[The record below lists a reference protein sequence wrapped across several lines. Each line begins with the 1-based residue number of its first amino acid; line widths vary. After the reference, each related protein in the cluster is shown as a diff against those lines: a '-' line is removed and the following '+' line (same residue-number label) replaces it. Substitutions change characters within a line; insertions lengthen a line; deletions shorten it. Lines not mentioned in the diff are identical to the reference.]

1 MSNFVLSQ
9 ILVGI
14 AICTDI
20 LSFQLKERHKIVACL
35 MVSALLISAH
45 FMLLGHWTAA
55 GLAILATV
63 RFAIS
68 IFSTSK
74 KIMALFMIATVA
86 VAIFSY
92 AGLLSILGCSATLF
106 TTAASFC
113 KNDKFLRQ
121 LMLVGTAIWIV
132 HNALAGSPGAVILES
147 LFISSNLVGYFRFY
161 IKPKGQALHP

>member
-1 MSNFVLSQ
+1 MSDFLLSQ

-35 MVSALLISAH
+35 TVSALLISAH

-55 GLAILATV
+55 GLALLATA
-63 RFAIS
+63 RFATS

-74 KIMALFMIATVA
+74 RIMVLFIIGTLVVALITY
-86 VAIFSY
+86 S
-92 AGLLSILGCSATLF
+92 GLLSLLGCTATLF
-106 TTAASFC
+106 TTVASFS
-113 KNDKFLRQ
+113 KKDKFLRQ
-121 LMLVGTAIWIV
+121 LMLIGTAIWIV
-132 HNALAGSPGAVILES
+132 HNVLAGSPGAVVLES

-161 IKPKGQALHP
+161 IKPKSQALHP